1 MYYSFKIDGDELDKR
16 MGGGLYVGQLVTIS
30 GDNSSG
36 KTLLSLRLSYGFLK
50 NGLNIAYVSSQLPVR
65 EFVSLSDAL
74 GYSIF
79 NQMISGTFTFI
90 TPVFLMRKA
99 RKATI
104 DELLENE
111 TILKK
116 NILVIDS
123 LLPSMYS
130 DFEINSFM
138 EKMRKFSE
146 NRIVIMTV
154 NPSNF
159 DEHSQIRINQLSTTL
174 IALHSTDIGTIKKH
188 FIDLIKYPMAVKTI
202 QQSIPFR
209 VEPGRG
215 LIVEISSVS

>member
-1 MYYSFKIDGDELDKR
+1 MYYSFKIEGDELDKR

-36 KTLLSLRLSYGFLK
+36 KTLLALRLAYGFLK
-50 NGLNIAYVSSQLPVR
+50 NGLNVAYISSQLPVR

-90 TPVFLMRKA
+90 TPVFLLRKSRKA
-99 RKATI
+99 SI

-111 TILKK
+111 ILIKK
-116 NILVIDS
+116 NIIVIDS

-130 DFEINSFM
+130 SFEISSFL
-138 EKMRKFSE
+138 EKLRKFSE
-146 NRIVIMTV
+146 NRIVIMTM
-154 NPSNF
+154 NPANF
-159 DEHSQIRINQLSTTL
+159 DDHTQIKINQLSTTL
-174 IALHSTDIGTIKKH
+174 ITLHSMDLGSTKKH
-188 FIDLIKYPMAVKTI
+188 FIDLIKYPMAVKSI